1 MSRYY
6 ELDGTGKVIGSYATP
21 QPELDLE
28 LLPDAPN
35 DESMWNGFAWVPDQ
49 EKIDARLAE
58 EAADQVSAAAKTAI
72 ASMPG
77 WASWSAAEAT
87 AYIDKNVTTL
97 ATAKTVMKAMAQ
109 AIIYFRDHSRIVR

>member
-1 MSRYY
+1 MMRYY
-6 ELDGTGKVIGSYATP
+6 DLDIGTVRGSYALP
-21 QPELDLE
+21 QPGMELVLLE
-28 LLPDAPN
+28 EAPD
-35 DESMWNGFAWVPDQ
+35 DESMWDGTVWVPDQ

-109 AIIYFRDHSRIVR
+109 AIIYLRDHSRIVR